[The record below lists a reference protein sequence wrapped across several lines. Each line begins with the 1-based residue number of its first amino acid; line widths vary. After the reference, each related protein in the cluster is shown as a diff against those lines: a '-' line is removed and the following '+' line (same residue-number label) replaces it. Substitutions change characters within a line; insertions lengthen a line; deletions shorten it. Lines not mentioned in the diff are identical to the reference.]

1 MTSSCQNNERNHLQE
16 IEVRQPIAGCI
27 IKDEHWSQHDNAVY
41 SKLHTENT
49 ITERQ
54 HFLEKTIYDEA
65 LKLFSHK
72 SLQYKI
78 WPLSLAGPNTA
89 LSLLYKKT
97 TFRHK
102 SLQQLSLKNKPV
114 FIVLQTQSKETFDH
128 NAGERSTVK
137 SSSSTRKT
145 RSCFIKILIR
155 LEKIY
160 FNQRHLYCC
169 PQVSQNWML
178 ISLIVLK
185 VTSTTFFKFSPRI
198 A

>member
-1 MTSSCQNNERNHLQE
+1 MTSFCQNNERNHLE
-16 IEVRQPIAGCI
+16 GIEVRQPIAGCTM
-27 IKDEHWSQHDNAVY
+27 KDEHWSQFDNAVY
-41 SKLHTENT
+41 SKLHTKNT

-65 LKLFSHK
+65 LKLFGHK

-78 WPLSLAGPNTA
+78 WPLTPAGPNTA

-97 TFRHK
+97 PFRHK

-114 FIVLQTQSKETFDH
+114 FRALQTQSKEKFDH
-128 NAGERSTVK
+128 NAGERSIVE
-137 SSSSTRKT
+137 SSSSTRKA

-155 LEKIY
+155 LEKTY
-160 FNQRHLYCC
+160 FNQRHLYRC

-185 VTSTTFFKFSPRI
+185 VTSATFL
-198 A
+198 